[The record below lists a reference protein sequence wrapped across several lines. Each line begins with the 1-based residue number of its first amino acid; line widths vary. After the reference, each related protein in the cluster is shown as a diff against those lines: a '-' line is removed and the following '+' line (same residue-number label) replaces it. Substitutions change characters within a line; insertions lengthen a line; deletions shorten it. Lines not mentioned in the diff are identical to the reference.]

1 MFPENSL
8 LKNPDFQRLSE
19 AKQRIMELLWPME
32 WVEGA
37 VIFQAVQQTYYDRR
51 VRELREGG
59 WPILTV
65 GTRYKLTSRTKGP
78 GNIRKYPS
86 AKLKKAVLERDKGIC
101 QICGSAD
108 LHIQFDHKIPQ
119 ERLGPTT
126 LENLMLLC
134 RTCNVIK
141 RGACKRCTLT
151 TCEGC
156 PFAFPELY
164 GTRVTVSLDKD
175 VGALVKADA
184 QSRGVPETTI
194 ILEILSRHYKPA
206 PSKASGL

>member
-1 MFPENSL
+1 
-8 LKNPDFQRLSE
+8 
-19 AKQRIMELLWPME
+19 ME

-37 VIFQAVQQTYYDRR
+37 VIFQAVRQTYYDRR
-51 VRELREGG
+51 IRELRESG
-59 WPILTV
+59 WVIETL
-65 GTRYKLTSRTKGP
+65 GTKYRLTSRIKNP
-78 GNIRKYPS
+78 GNERTYPS
-86 AKLKKAVLERDKGIC
+86 AELKRAVLDRDKGIC

-119 ERLGPTT
+119 ERLGSTT

-134 RTCNVIK
+134 RTCNVVK

-164 GTRVTVSLDKD
+164 GTRITVSLDTD
-175 VGALVKADA
+175 VASLVKAEA

-194 ILEILSRHYKPA
+194 ILEILARHYRPD
-206 PSKASGL
+206 PS